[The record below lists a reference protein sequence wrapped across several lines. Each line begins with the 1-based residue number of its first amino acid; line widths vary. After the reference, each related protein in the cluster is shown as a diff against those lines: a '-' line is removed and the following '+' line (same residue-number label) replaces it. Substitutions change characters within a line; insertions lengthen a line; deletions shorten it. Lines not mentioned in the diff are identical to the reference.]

1 MSSDPSAGAAAEPKL
16 RTVGECLAAYVAT
29 RTDVFAALEPAAVA
43 FVGLLQARDAFGREI
58 RRLGEA
64 FRADVAAA
72 PEIRSYEK
80 LLQEKCGYGET
91 LARIMAH
98 QIWRW
103 GKSLAAEVRDGR
115 KLRASMHGMAKAEGR
130 SALVMSRRAKD
141 LGETYR
147 GLEAGYLLV
156 EGAIEKA
163 GLQLTG
169 LEFGELVALARARDQ
184 AACCELA
191 RTCRRL
197 APHLPEQ
204 RGRPISDATC
214 IHLFLERQLESW
226 GHNCAYTSASDGA
239 GFTDPVT
246 RATQL
251 ASGNGASARYMRT
264 GCARRPFC
272 RRFPSWTA
280 R

>member
-1 MSSDPSAGAAAEPKL
+1 M
-16 RTVGECLAAYVAT
+16 
-29 RTDVFAALEPAAVA
+29 
-43 FVGLLQARDAFGREI
+43 
-58 RRLGEA
+58 
-64 FRADVAAA
+64 
-72 PEIRSYEK
+72 
-80 LLQEKCGYGET
+80 QEKCGYGET
-91 LARIMAH
+91 LGRIMAH
-98 QIWRW
+98 QLWRW
-103 GKSLAAEVRDGR
+103 GENFAAEIREGR
-115 KLRASMHGMAKAEGR
+115 KLRAGLDRMAKAEGR

-147 GLEAGYLLV
+147 CLEAGHLLV

-163 GLQLTG
+163 GLPLTE
-169 LEFGELVALARARDQ
+169 LEFGELVALAGARDQ

-226 GHNCAYTSASDGA
+226 GHNCAYTPATNGA

-251 ASGNGASARYMRT
+251 ASGNGGFSPLHANRLRKKTILPPVPLMDPSLIERFRPNSA
-264 GCARRPFC
+264 ARAPAGRQ
-272 RRFPSWTA
+272 RFPAYFAFSEICGSWRILA
-280 R
+280 SS